1 MVDRIHGISGVTSF
15 ASMPQASLNFPNSVR
30 LNVEAID
37 KIFTNALLSVVA
49 GVANGNIIALSDPG
63 QHLQG
68 DDGLFVFRLVSTRRN
83 DGDGVLLEERFT
95 EDEITSRG
103 NGETRGER
111 VNICDLMEKFA
122 ELETTATQNVH
133 IGLTVPQNFGLK
145 VEPVLTLDLVVVPCI
160 KLFAVIGDHAIRIV
174 ELGFRHWPHVV
185 LVLSTVKEMREV
197 NFLKLCETKRFRESG
212 EFHWDEA
219 KGIDEFNVHL

>member
-15 ASMPQASLNFPNSVR
+15 ASMPQASLKFPNSVR

-37 KIFTNALLSVVA
+37 KVLANALLSVVA
-49 GVANGNIIALSDPG
+49 GVANGNIIALSNPS

-68 DDGLFVFRLVSTRRN
+68 DDGLFVFRLVSARRN

-111 VNICDLMEKFA
+111 VNICDLAEKFA
-122 ELETTATQNVH
+122 
-133 IGLTVPQNFGLK
+133 
-145 VEPVLTLDLVVVPCI
+145 
-160 KLFAVIGDHAIRIV
+160 
-174 ELGFRHWPHVV
+174 
-185 LVLSTVKEMREV
+185 
-197 NFLKLCETKRFRESG
+197 
-212 EFHWDEA
+212 
-219 KGIDEFNVHL
+219 

>member
-1 MVDRIHGISGVTSF
+1 M
-15 ASMPQASLNFPNSVR
+15 NFPNSVR
-30 LNVEAID
+30 LNVETID
-37 KIFTNALLSVVA
+37 KVFANALLSVVP
-49 GVANGNIIALSDPG
+49 GVANGNIIALSNPS

-68 DDGLFVFRLVSTRRN
+68 DDRLFVFRLVSARRN

-111 VNICDLMEKFA
+111 VNICDVIEKFA

-133 IGLTVPQNFGLK
+133 IGLAVPQNFGLK
-145 VEPVLTLDLVVVPCI
+145 VELVLTLDFVVVPCI
-160 KLFAVIGDHAIRIV
+160 KLFAVIGAHAIRIV

-197 NFLKLCETKRFRESG
+197 TFLKLCETKRFREGG

-219 KGIDEFNVHL
+219 KRIDEFNVHL

>member
-37 KIFTNALLSVVA
+37 KIFANALLSVVSS
-49 GVANGNIIALSDPG
+49 VANGNIIALSNPG

-68 DDGLFVFRLVSTRRN
+68 DDGLLVFRLVSARRN

-95 EDEITSRG
+95 EDEITRRG

-111 VNICDLMEKFA
+111 VNICNLMEKFA
-122 ELETTATQNVH
+122 ELKITATQNDH

-145 VEPVLTLDLVVVPCI
+145 VELVLTL
-160 KLFAVIGDHAIRIV
+160 G
-174 ELGFRHWPHVV
+174 
-185 LVLSTVKEMREV
+185 
-197 NFLKLCETKRFRESG
+197 
-212 EFHWDEA
+212 
-219 KGIDEFNVHL
+219 

>member
-1 MVDRIHGISGVTSF
+1 
-15 ASMPQASLNFPNSVR
+15 LNFPNSVR

-37 KIFTNALLSVVA
+37 KVLANALLSVVA
-49 GVANGNIIALSDPG
+49 GVANGNIIALNDPG

-68 DDGLFVFRLVSTRRN
+68 DDGLFVFRLVSARRN
-83 DGDGVLLEERFT
+83 DGNGVLLEERFT

-133 IGLTVPQNFGLK
+133 IGLTVSQNFGLK
-145 VEPVLTLDLVVVPCI
+145 VELVLTLDLVVVPCI
-160 KLFAVIGDHAIRIV
+160 KLFAVIGAHAIRIV
-174 ELGFRHWPHVV
+174 ELGQH
-185 LVLSTVKEMREV
+185 
-197 NFLKLCETKRFRESG
+197 G
-212 EFHWDEA
+212 
-219 KGIDEFNVHL
+219 